1 MLTLRH
7 LVLLYG
13 THSQMSSV
21 LKCTVVSYMSYA
33 SWSISQ
39 PVSLKAAKGVLYH
52 PHILFCPLPPLLPTS
67 GRSAFLYTV
76 YRSCVS

>member
-1 MLTLRH
+1 MFTLRH

-13 THSQMSSV
+13 THSRMSSV

-33 SWSISQ
+33 FWLISQ
-39 PVSLKAAKGVLYH
+39 PVSLKAAKGVLCH

-67 GRSAFLYTV
+67 GRPALLHAV
-76 YRSCVS
+76 YRS